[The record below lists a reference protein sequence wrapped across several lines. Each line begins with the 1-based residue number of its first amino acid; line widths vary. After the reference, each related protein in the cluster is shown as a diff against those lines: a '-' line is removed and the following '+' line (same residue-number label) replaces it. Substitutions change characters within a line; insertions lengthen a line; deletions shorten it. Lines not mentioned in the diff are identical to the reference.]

1 MMMMTKEDWVRRLG
15 LEPHVEGGYF
25 KQTEKASERLD
36 FSGKERALYTSI
48 YFLLEET
55 NPSHFHRLTADEI
68 WYFHA
73 GEALTVHM
81 ITPDGHYEAVTLG
94 LDLSKGQR
102 LHYCVPKGTIFGSTV
117 EKDYALV
124 SCLVVPGFEFDDF
137 ELFKRADLLAA
148 YPEHQ
153 AIIERL
159 TRD

>member
-1 MMMMTKEDWVRRLG
+1 
-15 LEPHVEGGYF
+15 
-25 KQTEKASERLD
+25 
-36 FSGKERALYTSI
+36 
-48 YFLLEET
+48 
-55 NPSHFHRLTADEI
+55 
-68 WYFHA
+68 
-73 GEALTVHM
+73 M

-94 LDLSKGQR
+94 LDLSKGKR

-124 SCLVVPGFEFDDF
+124 SCLVAPGFEFDDF
-137 ELFKRADLLAA
+137 ELFKREDLLAT

>member
-1 MMMMTKEDWVRRLG
+1 MMMTKEDWVRRLG

-124 SCLVVPGFEFDDF
+124 SCLVVPGFE
-137 ELFKRADLLAA
+137 LFKRADLLAA